1 MKMVCPICNKAFHE
15 PMVYRCPDC
24 GEPFEL
30 EFEGSFPV
38 EKIRN
43 RKPTLWRYREA
54 IPIERDEDII
64 SFEEGFTPLLEFII
78 DGHPVWVKQDHL
90 FPSGSYK
97 DRGASVLISYVKSM
111 GIRSVVEDSSGNAG
125 CSIAMYSAAAGIRC
139 EVFVPQVTSPAKL
152 EQVRMLGAGIRKI
165 SGSRYETAQA
175 VLEEAKN
182 VYYASHVYNPYF
194 MQGTKT
200 LAYEIV
206 EQMGWKAPERVILPV
221 GNGTLL
227 LGVYN
232 GFKDLL
238 KAGIIG
244 VLPKII
250 GIQAENCKPL
260 VSAWEQGLSKPV
272 PIVLQPTVAEG
283 IAISQPV
290 LGVRILRAIRET
302 EGFLLAVPEEDILTN
317 WREMATKGFFMELTS
332 ATTFAGIKKFFKEN
346 PEEIKG
352 KTLSVIT
359 GHGLKSVGHF

>member
-1 MKMVCPICNKAFHE
+1 
-15 PMVYRCPDC
+15 
-24 GEPFEL
+24 
-30 EFEGSFPV
+30 
-38 EKIRN
+38 
-43 RKPTLWRYREA
+43 
-54 IPIERDEDII
+54 
-64 SFEEGFTPLLEFII
+64 
-78 DGHPVWVKQDHL
+78 
-90 FPSGSYK
+90 
-97 DRGASVLISYVKSM
+97 
-111 GIRSVVEDSSGNAG
+111 
-125 CSIAMYSAAAGIRC
+125 
-139 EVFVPQVTSPAKL
+139 
-152 EQVRMLGAGIRKI
+152 
-165 SGSRYETAQA
+165 
-175 VLEEAKN
+175 
-182 VYYASHVYNPYF
+182 
-194 MQGTKT
+194 
-200 LAYEIV
+200 
-206 EQMGWKAPERVILPV
+206 MGWKAPERVILPV

-244 VLPKII
+244 FLPKII

-290 LGVRILRAIRET
+290 LGVRILRAISET

-346 PEEIKG
+346 PEELKG